1 MWTQSGSHPHFMYEN
16 ATPYTKL
23 EKLLL
28 LLIGGPGI
36 GGVCCQQSIA
46 FAHDDFFSVGTVL
59 IF

>member
-1 MWTQSGSHPHFMYEN
+1 MYEN